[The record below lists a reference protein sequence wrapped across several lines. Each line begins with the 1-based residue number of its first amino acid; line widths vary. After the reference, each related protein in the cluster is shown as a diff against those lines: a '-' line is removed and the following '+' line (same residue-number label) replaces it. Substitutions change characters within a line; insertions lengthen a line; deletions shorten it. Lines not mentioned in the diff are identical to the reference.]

1 MSDAPS
7 ELDPEATQKLASSVT
22 EAVDE
27 RFAELDRMSSAE
39 LAELINTED
48 RKVAPAVGD
57 CVARIARAADVIL
70 AGLEAGGRL
79 FYVGAGT
86 SGRLGI
92 VDASECPPTYG
103 VDPGLV
109 QGIIAGGDR
118 AVFRSQEG
126 AEDDRQA
133 GRRDLELRGFTGA
146 DVLVAISTSGRAPYV
161 LGAVDAAR
169 KAGAA
174 TVGLSSNPSSD
185 LERAVDHPITPVVGP
200 EVVMGSTRMKAG
212 TATKLV
218 LNMLTTIVMVR
229 SGRVRGNLMVDMRT
243 SCAKLRARA
252 ERIVTLVAGVETE
265 AAREALAATGGD
277 VRRALARLAARR
289 SE

>member
-1 MSDAPS
+1 MNADRRD
-7 ELDPEATQKLASSVT
+7 LDPEARRRLADSIT

-27 RFAELDRMSSAE
+27 RFAALDRMSSAD
-39 LAELINTED
+39 LAVLINSED
-48 RKVAPAVGD
+48 HKVAPAVSRCTD
-57 CVARIARAADVIL
+57 QIARSADAVLAA
-70 AGLEAGGRL
+70 LEAGGRL

-103 VDPGLV
+103 VDPELV
-109 QGIIAGGDR
+109 QGVIAGGDR

-126 AEDDRQA
+126 AEDDRDA
-133 GRRDLELRGFTGA
+133 GRRDLELRGFTAA

-161 LGAVDAAR
+161 LGAVAAAR
-169 KAGAA
+169 RLGAP
-174 TVGLSSNPSSD
+174 TVGVSSNPGSD
-185 LERAVDHPITPVVGP
+185 LETAVNYPITPVVGP

-218 LNMLTTIVMVR
+218 LNMLTTIVMIR
-229 SGRVRGNLMVDMRT
+229 SGRVRGNLMVDMQT

-252 ERIVTLVAGVETE
+252 ERIVTLAAGVEPET
-265 AAREALAATGGD
+265 AREALAASGGD
-277 VRRALARLAARR
+277 VRGALDRLEARGP
-289 SE
+289 E